1 MESTGC
7 REGSV
12 LTKYCQLVLAEFC
25 TEPLQGWVWCSQRFF
40 LVVDTVPFQL
50 ELGRGLFSVDGTHF
64 GPSP

>member
-7 REGSV
+7 RERSV
-12 LTKYCQLVLAEFC
+12 LTKYFQLVLANSC
-25 TEPLQGWVWCSQRFF
+25 TEPVQVWGWCSQRFC

-50 ELGRGLFSVDGTHF
+50 ELGRGSFSVDGTHF